1 MIFSRTSRGSFL
13 SLVFL
18 SLSGTVLFT
27 GCFNPIDGSPINI
40 PPIVIVGDS
49 SGSTQ
54 GSPSPSP
61 SPSPSSTPTEP
72 TQKIDALLFNGKG
85 VWADEVASLKN
96 ILSSHGASFQEVTS
110 DELDRMSLDE
120 LSQFKM
126 LIFPG
131 GGGSTQANSLG
142 ADTHARL
149 RAVVQERGVSY
160 IGFCAGAF
168 IAVAPAPEAGKDVSY
183 GLGIVDGPILDYYYL
198 ENQGKLIS
206 MTLESFADGTKRD
219 LVWYGGPVT
228 PNASGGVVAKYPNGD
243 PAITQ
248 IWSGKGFVMLSA
260 IHPAA
265 PQRIRD
271 LYGLRDSD
279 GLDYD
284 LTWKLLDSTM
294 NQRPLQAF

>member
-1 MIFSRTSRGSFL
+1 M
-13 SLVFL
+13 
-18 SLSGTVLFT
+18 
-27 GCFNPIDGSPINI
+27 
-40 PPIVIVGDS
+40 
-49 SGSTQ
+49 
-54 GSPSPSP
+54 
-61 SPSPSSTPTEP
+61 
-72 TQKIDALLFNGKG
+72 
-85 VWADEVASLKN
+85 
-96 ILSSHGASFQEVTS
+96 TS

-149 RAVVQERGVSY
+149 RAAVQERGVSY

-168 IAVAPAPEAGKDVSY
+168 IAVAPAPESGKDVSY
-183 GLGIVDGPILDYYYL
+183 GFGIVNGPFLDYYYL

-219 LVWYGGPVT
+219 LLWYGGPVT
-228 PNASGGVVAKYPNGD
+228 PNTAGGVVAKYPNGD

-279 GLDYD
+279 GLDYE
-284 LTWKLLDSTM
+284 LTWKLLDSAI